1 MGSAVLRARLGR
13 NPPRT
18 HGGHQRGLVGLGEVL
33 APAARDPLAQEA
45 VVACAGVGL
54 HRAEAERRLDRLAV
68 APQPRLRLGAEQRLV
83 RALG

>member
-1 MGSAVLRARLGR
+1 
-13 NPPRT
+13 
-18 HGGHQRGLVGLGEVL
+18 VL

-45 VVACAGVGL
+45 LVASAGVGL

-83 RALG
+83 RTLG